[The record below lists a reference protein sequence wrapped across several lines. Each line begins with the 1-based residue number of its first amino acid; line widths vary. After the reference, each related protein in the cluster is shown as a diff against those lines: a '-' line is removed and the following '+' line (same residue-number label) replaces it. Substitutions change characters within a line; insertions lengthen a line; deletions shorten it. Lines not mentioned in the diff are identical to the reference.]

1 MSSATEDKLWVI
13 CPVCHKANPAGAR
26 FCQHCWGAVIHSET
40 PLTTQE
46 LEDATQHRAAYLKRR
61 SKVKTGVITAGILA
75 ILFLVFLFISTYTD
89 LISKPSPTLNSNSR
103 IDEWSMFR
111 HDSDSSGSTG
121 STGIIPQG
129 TLKWTFA
136 AGAPIHSS
144 PALAGGTVFFG
155 SQDSNLYA
163 LNADTGTKNW
173 AYETGSWVD
182 SSPSIAKGV
191 VYFGS
196 NDGKLYALK
205 TQNGEK
211 AWDFQTAFPVRSA
224 PSIAGN
230 IVYFGSDDY
239 KLYALDTGNAKK
251 LWDYDISSPAVSP
264 PVISKGI
271 LYIGAAD
278 GYSYAFNA
286 LNGQRRLRFAS
297 HYAVYSQ
304 PMVVD
309 DNVYVV
315 TTNGFLFGFDGPA
328 RTWLWEHEI
337 RPFWIQLYA
346 MGVPLMPKPPSQ
358 SGFLLSQ
365 NLRGAVNSSPLIA
378 GNTLY
383 LGLENKLVAFDLKNL
398 KKPLWSFATGGTIR
412 SSPVLVDNII
422 YFGSDDG
429 KLYALDAA
437 SGKKLWD
444 FFTGGPITSSPA
456 ISNGVVYVGSADGSL
471 YAIK

>member
-1 MSSATEDKLWVI
+1 MSSTTEEKLWVI

-46 LEDATQHRAAYLKRR
+46 LNEATEHRAVYLKHQSRIKIGAI
-61 SKVKTGVITAGILA
+61 SAGILTFLFV
-75 ILFLVFLFISTYTD
+75 IFLFLYAYTD
-89 LISKPSPTLNSNSR
+89 LIYKPVQTLNSNSR

-111 HDSDSSGSTG
+111 HDSDGSGSTG
-121 STGIIPQG
+121 STGIVPKG
-129 TLKWTFA
+129 ALKWSFA
-136 AGAPIHSS
+136 SGAPIHSS
-144 PALAGGTVFFG
+144 PAVAGGSVFIG
-155 SQDSNLYA
+155 SQDSYLYA
-163 LNADTGTKNW
+163 LNADTGTKSW

-205 TQNGEK
+205 AQSGEK
-211 AWDFQTAFPVRSA
+211 VWDFKTAFPVRSA
-224 PSIAGN
+224 PSIAGD

-239 KLYALDTGNAKK
+239 ILYALDTASGKR
-251 LWDYDISSPAVSP
+251 LWDYDTSSPAVSP

-271 LYIGAAD
+271 LYIGGAD

-286 LNGQRRLRFAS
+286 LNGQRRLRFES
-297 HYAVYSQ
+297 HYAVYAQ
-304 PMVVD
+304 PVVVD
-309 DNVYVV
+309 STVYVV
-315 TTNGFLFGFDGPA
+315 TTNGFLYSFDGTA

-337 RPFWIQLYA
+337 KPFWVQLFF
-346 MGVPLMPKPPSQ
+346 MGIPLIPQPPDQ
-358 SGFLLSQ
+358 SGFIFSQ
-365 NLRGAVNSSPLIA
+365 NLRGATNSSPVVA

-383 LGLENKLVAFDLKNL
+383 LGLENKLVAVDLTS
-398 KKPLWSFATGGTIR
+398 KKKLWSFPAGGTIR
-412 SSPVLVDNII
+412 STPILADNII

-429 KLYALDAA
+429 RLYAVDAA

-444 FFTGGPITSSPA
+444 FLTGGPISSTPA
-456 ISNGVVYVGSADGSL
+456 ISNGIVYVGSEDGSL